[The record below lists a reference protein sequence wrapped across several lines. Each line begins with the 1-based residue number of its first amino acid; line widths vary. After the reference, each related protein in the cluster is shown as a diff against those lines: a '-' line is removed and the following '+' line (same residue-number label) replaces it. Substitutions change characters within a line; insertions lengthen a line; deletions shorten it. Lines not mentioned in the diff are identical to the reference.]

1 MRQAIK
7 SAPDNFSLDAMIKWI
22 CQKIASERLVPIDDI
37 DPDASFVGMG
47 LDSMSAVTLSGDLE
61 MALNVRLPPT
71 LIWDHPNISA
81 LARYLV
87 GTVRQSETV
96 NG

>member
-1 MRQAIK
+1 MRHAIK
-7 SAPDNFSLDAMIKWI
+7 STPDNFSLDAMINWI
-22 CQKIASERLVPIDDI
+22 THKIASEQLVPIDDI

-87 GTVRQSETV
+87 GTVGKSETV
-96 NG
+96 QG